1 MAEFTQ
7 LIHTHVTKLRNRL
20 FIWSIH
26 TLYLS
31 HFDPGRHK
39 FMFIHVLEYA
49 FITCQF
55 AINVIKPH
63 RLAA

>member
-20 FIWSIH
+20 FIWSIY

-31 HFDPGRHK
+31 HSDPGRHK
-39 FMFIHVLEYA
+39 FVFIHVEYA
-49 FITCQF
+49 CQF

-63 RLAA
+63 RLGK

>member
-39 FMFIHVLEYA
+39 FMFIRVEYA
-49 FITCQF
+49 LITRQL
-55 AINVIKPH
+55 AINVIKPN
-63 RLAA
+63 RLAT